1 MNAFSPPQIAGY
13 LSFVLGV
20 SAFLQKKD
28 RRLKALNSVQSLT
41 YAIHFVMLGNAP
53 AAASALVSSARTYLS
68 IRYRSVALAAGFVA
82 LFVAAGVVFAKSP
95 AGWLTIVA
103 SSVATVAMFTLKGV
117 PLRLVLLST
126 TVMWLVNN
134 VMSGSIGGVIL
145 ELAVAAIN
153 ISTTV
158 SLMREPGM
166 RRVEARVRT
175 GSTG

>member
-1 MNAFSPPQIAGY
+1 
-13 LSFVLGV
+13 
-20 SAFLQKKD
+20 
-28 RRLKALNSVQSLT
+28 
-41 YAIHFVMLGNAP
+41 
-53 AAASALVSSARTYLS
+53 
-68 IRYRSVALAAGFVA
+68 
-82 LFVAAGVVFAKSP
+82 
-95 AGWLTIVA
+95 
-103 SSVATVAMFTLKGV
+103 MFTLKGV